1 MINKFHKIHEFQQD
15 RVIEFYLNNT
25 GSSKAKRQELKS
37 IKKELL
43 NDFKVYKALG
53 NLSKLH
59 NISSYIST
67 ISDENKATLNLLYK
81 SYLPKTGMRKKVF
94 STSLICPACQQN
106 YATERSSLD
115 HFLPSSIFPNFYV
128 YPLNLIPTC
137 GDCNRI
143 KNDEVPSSHLDNL
156 PHPYFDGFLFK
167 RHWLEI
173 EIFNR
178 KPLNF
183 TFRVSH
189 EFSNKNKLKIINH
202 ILAYDLENTL
212 FTHVNSIFEDVDEDL
227 KDIYESKGRTNLKD
241 YIGSL
246 RNNAFVETHKNKF
259 LPINLEY
266 ALFDA
271 LYNSDWFCD
280 NYYC

>member
-25 GSSKAKRQELKS
+25 GSSKVKRKELKL
-37 IKKELL
+37 IKKDLL
-43 NDFKVYKALG
+43 DDFKIYKTLG
-53 NLSKLH
+53 QLGKLH
-59 NISSYIST
+59 NISRHIST
-67 ISDENKATLNLLYK
+67 ISDENKTTLNLLYK

-94 STSLICPACQQN
+94 STSLICPACQKG

-143 KNDEVPSSHLDNL
+143 KNDELPSSHLDNL

-167 RHWLEI
+167 NHWLEI
-173 EIFNR
+173 EVYNR

-183 TFRVSH
+183 TFKIPNNLSK
-189 EFSNKNKLKIINH
+189 KNRLKIINH
-202 ILAYDLENTL
+202 ILAYDLEDTL
-212 FTHVNSIFEDVDEDL
+212 FTHVDSIFVDVDEDF
-227 KDIYESKGRTNLKD
+227 KEIYDSKGGANLKK

-246 RNNAFVETHKNKF
+246 RKTAFVENHKNKF

-271 LYNSDWFCD
+271 LYSSDWFC
-280 NYYC
+280 NSYYS